1 MFQTYLLPVQTAVLV
16 FPLLAAA
23 VVVPASVVAYRRRG
37 RAGGW
42 TAFVFYTFV
51 FYLLAAFLQ
60 TVVPLPADPMAV
72 CASPGYAASPQP
84 TPFHFVQ
91 DIGRDGSRALLPTV
105 LNVALLL
112 PLGVYLRYLFRLG
125 LTATALIAFGTSHF
139 FEITQLT
146 GLWFTYPCPYR
157 QFNVDDLICNTAGAL
172 LGWIFIGPLTRL
184 LPRIDP
190 AAERT
195 RYAARV
201 TFPRRAYAYGLDL
214 LGWLVA
220 YTLTIGVLVLLGA
233 RLSDGVLMLIGAAVG
248 LAWFWA
254 VPALAGGSTIGK
266 RLVLLRVVQR
276 GGQRA
281 EPSAILLRYAILLG
295 PLWLGWLQLW
305 LAADGE
311 DAGESWLAAGV
322 LLAAFVSWIWS
333 PLAVLVRRD
342 HRAPYEQA
350 SGTVNAAIQRG
361 TDAPSDDATP

>member
-1 MFQTYLLPVQTAVLV
+1 MFHGYLLPVKAALLAY
-16 FPLLAAA
+16 PLLAAA

-42 TAFVFYTFV
+42 AAFVFYTFV

-60 TVVPLPADPMAV
+60 TVIPLPADPTAV
-72 CASPGYAASPQP
+72 CASPSYASSPQLA
-84 TPFHFVQ
+84 PFHFVG
-91 DIGRDGSRALLPTV
+91 DIGRNGVRALVPTL

-125 LTATALIAFGTSHF
+125 LLATGLIAFATSLF

-146 GLWFTYPCPYR
+146 GLWFAYPCPYR
-157 QFNVDDLICNTAGAL
+157 QFNVDDLICNTGGAL
-172 LGWIFIGPLTRL
+172 LGWIFIAPLTRL

-190 AAERT
+190 AGERA

-201 TFPRRAYAYGLDL
+201 TFPRRAFAYGLDL

-220 YTLTIGVLVLLGA
+220 FTLVIGVLVLA
-233 RLSDGVLMLIGAAVG
+233 GVAVPDAVSMLIGAGVG

-254 VPALAGGSTIGK
+254 VPVLTGGSTLGK
-266 RLVLLRVVQR
+266 RLLLLRVVQP
-276 GGQRA
+276 GGERA
-281 EPSAILLRYAILLG
+281 DAAALLLRYGILLG

-311 DAGESWLAAGV
+311 GARESWIAALI
-322 LLAAFVSWIWS
+322 LLAAIVSWVWS
-333 PLAVLVRRD
+333 PLAVLIRRD

-350 SGTVNAAIQRG
+350 SGTVNAAILR
-361 TDAPSDDATP
+361 DADASGEPATP